1 MGSICYSSE
10 TEFLVIYLM
19 IPCWTFLFVVGWDS
33 FSIPDKKAVF
43 DLFAPFGEMEFLRV
57 EKTYGRFILLRS
69 GESWEAISL
78 EGLFEINQLYLP

>member
-1 MGSICYSSE
+1 VAVFSEHQSHASKPESFLWMGSICYSSE

-57 EKTYGRFILLRS
+57 EKTYGRF
-69 GESWEAISL
+69 
-78 EGLFEINQLYLP
+78 